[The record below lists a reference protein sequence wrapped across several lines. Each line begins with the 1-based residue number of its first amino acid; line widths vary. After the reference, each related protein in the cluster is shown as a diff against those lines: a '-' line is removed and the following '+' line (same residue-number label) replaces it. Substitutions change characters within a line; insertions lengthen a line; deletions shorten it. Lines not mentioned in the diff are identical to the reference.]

1 MKSLFVNQR
10 EVQPFFCLRAS
21 EVRWKVNKQ
30 CKMKRSATTYTAPGQ
45 GLTSLVLAAVSYF
58 ASVNQTASQLFN
70 GKLTNAFVWRCIIG
84 TPALSVALVLES
96 FRLFRPWAVT
106 FLCLALATLIPAFT
120 EFALNTEEE

>member
-10 EVQPFFCLRAS
+10 EVQPFLCLRAR

-30 CKMKRSATTYTAPGQ
+30 CKMNKSAATYNAPGQ
-45 GLTSLVLAAVSYF
+45 GFASLVLAAVSYF
-58 ASVNQTASQLFN
+58 AAVNKTASQLFN

-84 TPALSVALVLES
+84 TPALSMAIVLES
-96 FRLFRPWAVT
+96 FQLSRPWAVAC
-106 FLCLALATLIPAFT
+106 LCLALATLIPAFT